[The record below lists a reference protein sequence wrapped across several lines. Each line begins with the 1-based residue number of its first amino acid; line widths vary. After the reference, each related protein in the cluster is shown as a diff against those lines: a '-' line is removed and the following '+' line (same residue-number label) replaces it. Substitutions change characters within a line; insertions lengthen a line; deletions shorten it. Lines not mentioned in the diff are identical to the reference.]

1 MGKSAQRKRNEAEI
15 SRSGQA
21 FDESR
26 KKLQGFEFKDQY
38 AGLEAQQ
45 AQAAQLG
52 PSQGYQATQ
61 AQGTTLGPAQGYQAA
76 QAQAAQAAKTQLG
89 EDTGRTNQFD
99 QLQVATGAA
108 EFEAA
113 QTDQALAQAQQS
125 GAITGAGGA
134 TALAQAAAAAKQGV
148 SANLQQQ
155 EAANAQARAAGAT
168 DVQREALA
176 QRNTARQ
183 ANIQQDQ
190 FNTGLQQ
197 QTNLA
202 NVQAAEP
209 SCTVWSWSSESICIG
224 GSASSES
231 AFFS

>member
-1 MGKSAQRKRNEAEI
+1 MGKSAQRKRNEREI

-26 KKLQGFEFKDQY
+26 KKLEGFEFKDQY

-61 AQGTTLGPAQGYQAA
+61 AQGTTLGDAQGYQAA

-113 QTDQALAQAQQS
+113 QTDQSFSCKLQQS

-134 TALAQAAAAAKQGV
+134 TALAQASCCCK
-148 SANLQQQ
+148 
-155 EAANAQARAAGAT
+155 AR
-168 DVQREALA
+168 
-176 QRNTARQ
+176 
-183 ANIQQDQ
+183 
-190 FNTGLQQ
+190 
-197 QTNLA
+197 
-202 NVQAAEP
+202 
-209 SCTVWSWSSESICIG
+209 SIC
-224 GSASSES
+224 
-231 AFFS
+231 